1 MRRLVGFTVL
11 VIALALPTLA
21 FGVTTVSDDGALSV
35 KNGVGKVVLSPFKG
49 SALGRVASGKVV
61 VVDPVFGDGGR
72 FDLWGCDNRAKQSD
86 TNEHVTVCT
95 GSNLRFRVVDGRY
108 KLYIV
113 RATGINLSAVGRGQ
127 VTLDGR
133 GDDPTVDSDGLYALN
148 DSPYKSLPDFEK
160 TFPLLTPVG
169 G

>member
-21 FGVTTVSDDGALSV
+21 FGVASLTDDGTISV
-35 KNGVGKVVLSPFKG
+35 KNGFGKVVLSPFNG
-49 SALGRVASGKVV
+49 SALGRVANGKILI
-61 VVDPVFGDGGR
+61 VDPVFGDGGR
-72 FDLWGCDNRAKQSD
+72 VDLWGCDQQSERSD
-86 TNEHVTVCT
+86 HVRTCS
-95 GSNLRFRVVDGRY
+95 GSNLRFRIVDGRY

-133 GDDPTVDSDGLYALN
+133 GDDPTVDSDGFYALN
-148 DSPYKSLPDFEK
+148 DGPYKSLPDYEK
-160 TFPLLTPVG
+160 TFPLLTSVG